1 MDDAD
6 YYLEDVDTNDEA
18 GLDLLS
24 RLLAIER
31 EMGRDLAPDDIPGD
45 VMDKV
50 MEWGDLHYERASDLG
65 RVLAAMCRQ
74 ILAK

>member
-31 EMGRDLAPDDIPGD
+31 EMGRDLRPEDIPGD

-50 MEWGDLHYERASDLG
+50 MEWGDLHYERASDLS
-65 RVLAAMCRQ
+65 RVLASMCRR
-74 ILAK
+74 ILAE